1 MTRAR
6 LTDYLLYTL
15 SALALF
21 SFSAALL
28 LAHRSFG
35 GGHGHYDLLV
45 TLLGLPASIL
55 LPFIPD
61 ILLARHSD
69 LFNVVALPWLLNS
82 ALALTLYMAARPA
95 VTKS

>member
-15 SALALF
+15 SGLALF
-21 SFSAALL
+21 SFGAAML
-28 LAHRSFG
+28 LAHHSFG

-45 TLLGLPASIL
+45 TLLGLPCSIL

-69 LFNVVALPWLLNS
+69 LFNIVALPWLLNS
-82 ALALTLYMAARPA
+82 ALAVTLYVAARPA
-95 VTKS
+95 ASKS